1 MPLLTEL
8 EIWLGL
14 VSTKMSRLRRW
25 AAEAFL
31 EPRVRNCYTAAKFM
45 HCLTAQKLAGLMPH
59 PERASESMLGS
70 ADGKWIF
77 ESIFAALQNKPVAKA
92 A

>member
-25 AAEAFL
+25 AAALL
-31 EPRVRNCYTAAKFM
+31 EPASWCCYASKRFM
-45 HCLTAQKLAGLMPH
+45 LWTLAENFWETTVNGFSKAFSPH
-59 PERASESMLGS
+59 S
-70 ADGKWIF
+70 
-77 ESIFAALQNKPVAKA
+77 NTKPSRKRHKI
-92 A
+92 

>member
-25 AAEAFL
+25 AAALLEPASWCCYASKRFMLWTPAKKFL
-31 EPRVRNCYTAAKFM
+31 ED
-45 HCLTAQKLAGLMPH
+45 
-59 PERASESMLGS
+59 
-70 ADGKWIF
+70 DGKWIS
-77 ESIFAALQNKPVAKA
+77 ESIFVALKQCR
-92 A
+92 